1 MITGQ
6 ALPARGETSAARRE
20 CESMTVEPQ
29 INFTTSY
36 GKLVYDFSLSKNEL
50 SRIAR
55 QAGIFEKGVFAA
67 GLALVN
73 INSEYELSTETRAT
87 QSNERCIVPVGLN
100 VYIGFSRP
108 IIYLAKELQHGTC
121 SYNLV
126 LRHEQVHQQINVQA
140 LQYFIPMIRRELN
153 AAAAKIPAVY
163 VGPLE
168 TEDKA
173 LEQLNRRYAEII
185 TPQVNRLRSQ
195 ILAEQRKLD
204 NSRNYKMEGDVC
216 RKFNRKSR

>member
-1 MITGQ
+1 M
-6 ALPARGETSAARRE
+6 LFRS
-20 CESMTVEPQ
+20 
-29 INFTTSY
+29 
-36 GKLVYDFSLSKNEL
+36 
-50 SRIAR
+50 
-55 QAGIFEKGVFAA
+55 
-67 GLALVN
+67 
-73 INSEYELSTETRAT
+73 
-87 QSNERCIVPVGLN
+87 GLN

-108 IIYLAKELQHGTC
+108 IIYLAKELQPGTC

-140 LQYFIPMIRRELN
+140 LQYFIPMIRRELS

-216 RKFNRKSR
+216 RKFNRRSR